1 MHSSHCALCFMS
13 MLELDKTIHFSECY
27 EANGTNASACFFRGI
42 LDIGVTVFL
51 GLASNYRF
59 LMIKVPN
66 LLLSF

>member
-1 MHSSHCALCFMS
+1 MS